1 MAALLEGQRVV
12 MSFGGLTAV
21 HDVSFQV
28 QPGEI
33 FGLIG
38 PNGAGKTTLFR
49 CITGV
54 YRATAGKILFKG
66 REITRLMPHE
76 TCVLGITNTHQIVRP
91 FHDMTV
97 LDNVRVGAFF
107 GRGWAR
113 GAVKDATHEA
123 LRVLEFTGLAGKAH
137 ALARNLTLPDRKRLE
152 VARALATRPELLL
165 LDEVVAGLNPTE
177 TDMMVGLIRQ
187 LRDSGIT
194 IFMVE
199 HVMRAVL
206 NVSDRIMVLS
216 YGDKIAEGT
225 PRQVASDPK
234 VIEAYLGK
242 GYAALAPSA
251 DPNNQLG
258 PVSDRTPLGLG
269 AEPGTV
275 RDRPEPTFGW
285 APSARE

>member
-1 MAALLEGQRVV
+1 MTALLEGHNVV

-66 REITRLMPHE
+66 HEITRLMPHD
-76 TCVLGITNTHQIVRP
+76 TCVLGVTNTHQIVKP
-91 FHDMTV
+91 FQDMTV

-113 GAVKDATHEA
+113 GEVKDATREA
-123 LRVLEFTGLAGKAH
+123 MRVLEFTRLAGKAH

-177 TDMMVGLIRQ
+177 TDMMVELIRQ

-242 GYAALAPSA
+242 GFA
-251 DPNNQLG
+251 NQPPRAG
-258 PVSDRTPLGLG
+258 
-269 AEPGTV
+269 E
-275 RDRPEPTFGW
+275 
-285 APSARE
+285 

>member
-1 MAALLEGQRVV
+1 MAVLLEGRDVV
-12 MSFGGLTAV
+12 MTFGGLTAV
-21 HDVSFQV
+21 HRVSFQV
-28 QPGEI
+28 QEGEI

-54 YRATAGKILFKG
+54 YRPTAGQIFFRG
-66 REITRLMPHE
+66 REITRLTPHAI
-76 TCVLGITNTHQIVRP
+76 CVLGITNTHQVVRP
-91 FHDMTV
+91 FQDMTV

-113 GAVKDATHEA
+113 GEVKDATEEA
-123 LRVLEFTGLAGKAH
+123 RRVLEFVGLAPKAH
-137 ALARNLTLPDRKRLE
+137 FLARNLTLPDRKRLE

-177 TDMMVGLIRQ
+177 TDMMVRLIRQ
-187 LRDSGIT
+187 LRDRGIT

-206 NVSDRIMVLS
+206 NVSDRIMVLN

-225 PRQVASDPK
+225 PREVAADAR

-242 GYAALAPSA
+242 GYASM
-251 DPNNQLG
+251 
-258 PVSDRTPLGLG
+258 
-269 AEPGTV
+269 AE
-275 RDRPEPTFGW
+275 
-285 APSARE
+285 SARG

>member
-1 MAALLEGQRVV
+1 MAVLLEGHNVV

-21 HDVSFQV
+21 NNVSFQV
-28 QPGEI
+28 QSGEI

-54 YRATAGKILFKG
+54 YRATLGRIIFKG
-66 REITRLMPHE
+66 KDITRLMPHD
-76 TCVLGITNTHQIVRP
+76 TCTMGITNTHQVVRP
-91 FHDMTV
+91 FLDMTV

-107 GRGWAR
+107 GRGWAQ
-113 GAVKDATHEA
+113 GAVKDATKEA
-123 LRVLEFTGLAGKAH
+123 MRVLEFIGLTPKAH
-137 ALARNLTLPDRKRLE
+137 FLARNLTLPDRKRLE

-177 TDMMVGLIRQ
+177 TDMMVRLIRQ

-206 NVSDRIMVLS
+206 NVSDRVMVLS

-225 PRQVASDPK
+225 PQQVASDPK
-234 VIEAYLGK
+234 VVEAYLGK
-242 GYAALAPSA
+242 GYVLAAE
-251 DPNNQLG
+251 G
-258 PVSDRTPLGLG
+258 VGG
-269 AEPGTV
+269 
-275 RDRPEPTFGW
+275 
-285 APSARE
+285 